1 MEDFNGM
8 VLPERSLHLFAGAGG
23 GILGDLLLGR
33 EVVGAVECE
42 KYQREVL
49 FQRQADGILPR
60 FPVWDDVTT
69 FRLDNGET
77 ESYIR
82 WLQEIRD
89 DLTVCGGFPCQDVS
103 VANKNAKGL
112 DGERSGLWTEML
124 RIIGEIRPR
133 CVFVENSPALIVR
146 GFDRVLGDLTQ
157 IGYDC
162 RWAVIGADD
171 VGAPHQRKRFWLLG
185 QKGGGYTYSD
195 STRCERLSEGRVT
208 DSEGWEGSS
217 PVSASELRVLRDGR
231 RMEDSDQIRHREG
244 QSMETLKRMTEG
256 DWLRPSGQR
265 MQLTLRD
272 QVREPGLYPKQAAT
286 GKLPVKGNLNP
297 DWVEWLMGWPVGWTD
312 LKPLSMDAVN
322 EWMTRMLRHE
332 WWNSDPG
339 DDGSIPRLTECNTHR
354 LRRIE
359 CLGNGQ
365 VPLCVRDVTLAME
378 EL

>member
-112 DGERSGLWTEML
+112 DGERSGLWTEMI

-133 CVFVENSPALIVR
+133 
-146 GFDRVLGDLTQ
+146 
-157 IGYDC
+157 
-162 RWAVIGADD
+162 
-171 VGAPHQRKRFWLLG
+171 
-185 QKGGGYTYSD
+185 
-195 STRCERLSEGRVT
+195 
-208 DSEGWEGSS
+208 
-217 PVSASELRVLRDGR
+217 
-231 RMEDSDQIRHREG
+231 
-244 QSMETLKRMTEG
+244 
-256 DWLRPSGQR
+256 
-265 MQLTLRD
+265 
-272 QVREPGLYPKQAAT
+272 
-286 GKLPVKGNLNP
+286 
-297 DWVEWLMGWPVGWTD
+297 
-312 LKPLSMDAVN
+312 
-322 EWMTRMLRHE
+322 
-332 WWNSDPG
+332 
-339 DDGSIPRLTECNTHR
+339 
-354 LRRIE
+354 
-359 CLGNGQ
+359 
-365 VPLCVRDVTLAME
+365 
-378 EL
+378 

>member
-185 QKGGGYTYSD
+185 QKGGGIPTPIAHDAKGCLKEESLIRKDGKGLRLYQLPNYVFYVMEGGWRTPTKSD
-195 STRCERLSEGRVT
+195 
-208 DSEGWEGSS
+208 
-217 PVSASELRVLRDGR
+217 
-231 RMEDSDQIRHREG
+231 
-244 QSMETLKRMTEG
+244 
-256 DWLRPSGQR
+256 
-265 MQLTLRD
+265 
-272 QVREPGLYPKQAAT
+272 T
-286 GKLPVKGNLNP
+286 GGGKA
-297 DWVEWLMGWPVGWTD
+297 W
-312 LKPLSMDAVN
+312 KP
-322 EWMTRMLRHE
+322 
-332 WWNSDPG
+332 
-339 DDGSIPRLTECNTHR
+339 
-354 LRRIE
+354 
-359 CLGNGQ
+359 
-365 VPLCVRDVTLAME
+365 
-378 EL
+378 